1 MNKIHTN
8 ILDSLILILIQQIF
22 IPQIKITN
30 DNYDNCIFNISL
42 EDKTTNINNP
52 NKNYIWKLNKE
63 EINKIINR

>member
-30 DNYDNCIFNISL
+30 DNYDNCIFNIL
-42 EDKTTNINNP
+42 IEYKTTNIQNTNN
-52 NKNYIWKLNKE
+52 K
-63 EINKIINR
+63 